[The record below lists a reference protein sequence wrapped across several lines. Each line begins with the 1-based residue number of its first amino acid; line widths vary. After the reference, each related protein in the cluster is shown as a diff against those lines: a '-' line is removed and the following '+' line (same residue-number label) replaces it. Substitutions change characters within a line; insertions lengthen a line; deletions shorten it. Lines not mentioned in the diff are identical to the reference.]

1 MPAHFHLQPVP
12 PFRLDLTVW
21 TLRRRATNRVDR
33 WDGET
38 YRRVLPLEGGAVEI
52 AVRQLRSGRSPRLE
66 AAVCGGRLGARRKAE
81 ITNAL
86 ERLLGLRTVLAD
98 FYRLADAEP
107 KLGELV
113 HRFRGMK
120 PPRFPSA
127 FEALANAIAC
137 QQISLEAGM
146 QLLNR
151 LAASYGVAAANGDC
165 VEHAFPRPQDL
176 AKESPGALR
185 RLGFTQQK
193 SRALIELSQS
203 VAGGRLDLGSLEDCD
218 NLAAMD
224 ALLALHGIGRWSAE
238 YALLRG
244 FGRLDVIPGD
254 DVGAQKRLR
263 ERLGLRRKLDHA
275 AVTRVLKPWR
285 PYAGLIYFH
294 LLLDGL
300 SQAGHI

>member
-1 MPAHFHLQPVP
+1 MPARFYLQPVP

-21 TLRRRATNRVDR
+21 TLRRRPTNDVDR

-38 YRRVLPLEGGAVEI
+38 YRRVLPLEGGTVEI
-52 AVRQLRSGRSPRLE
+52 AVRQIRSGRTPRLE
-66 AAVCGGRLGARRKAE
+66 AVVSGGRLNVRQKAE
-81 ITNAL
+81 AVQDV
-86 ERLLGLRTVLAD
+86 ERLLGVYVRLDD

-127 FEALANAIAC
+127 FEALTNAIAC

-151 LAASYGVAAANGDC
+151 LAASYGAAAASGDS

-176 AKESPGALR
+176 AHESPGALR
-185 RLGFTQQK
+185 RFGFTQQK
-193 SRALIELSQS
+193 SRALIELSQTI
-203 VAGGRLDLGSLEDCD
+203 AGGRLDLGSLEDSD

-275 AVTRVLKPWR
+275 AVTRILKPWR
-285 PYAGLIYFH
+285 PYAGLVYFH

-300 SQAGHI
+300 SQAGRI